1 MKLGFRDLSSS
12 RLETVFQREY
22 RQFLGNFSLEGA
34 GNQQ

>member
-1 MKLGFRDLSSS
+1 MKLAFCELSPT

-22 RQFLGNFSLEGA
+22 WQFLGDFSLEGA

>member
-1 MKLGFRDLSSS
+1 MKLAFRELSST

-22 RQFLGNFSLEGA
+22 RQFLGDFSLEGA